1 MVGVTHFMLLTIS
14 MIGVSIFGLLK
25 MILLFIVF
33 TLIIATVTLIERK
46 VLSLVQRRVG
56 PNYIGYRGRLQF
68 LADALKLLFKHI
80 TVLTRTNRVLF
91 IAIPALILMV
101 SYLF

>member
-1 MVGVTHFMLLTIS
+1 MGGFLHILLLNFSI
-14 MIGVSIFGLLK
+14 IGVLVFGFLK
-25 MILLFIVF
+25 MIVLFITF

-46 VLSLVQRRVG
+46 VLALVQRRVG

-80 TVLTRTNRVLF
+80 TIISKTNRVLF
-91 IAIPALILMV
+91 LAIPALILIT